1 MMMMTDDD
9 DDKNFNYHKIFKDI
23 ICLHKFY
30 WCAHTKVDLCQE
42 NMLTS
47 KLNMSK
53 LCFVPKDI
61 KLLTEEMESGIQTY
75 IITKLT
81 RYN

>member
-1 MMMMTDDD
+1 
-9 DDKNFNYHKIFKDI
+9 
-23 ICLHKFY
+23 
-30 WCAHTKVDLCQE
+30 
-42 NMLTS
+42 MLTS